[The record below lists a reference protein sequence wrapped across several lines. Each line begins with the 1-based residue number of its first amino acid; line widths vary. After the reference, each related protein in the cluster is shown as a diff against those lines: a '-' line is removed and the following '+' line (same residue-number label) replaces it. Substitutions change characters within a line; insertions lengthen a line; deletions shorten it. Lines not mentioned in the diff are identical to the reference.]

1 MRPKK
6 RSNGKKLTF
15 PPPFSLSQ
23 TLLFPSHLLLLPPP
37 LSQAMEQQT
46 ISVAKAGITTMLKS
60 RTAVLAAANPP
71 SGRYDDLKSAA
82 ENIDLQTTILSRFD
96 LIFIVKDERT
106 LEKDTMIARH
116 VLAVHRAAGGMRP
129 VAGGGGAGGGGGAT
143 DANGNAAAAAA
154 VDDGGDAAT
163 AADERFLRRYLEYCR
178 CRVSPRLSEAA
189 ARSLAGQY
197 VELREQ
203 VRAVV
208 AGSGSG
214 SDAPAVPITVRQLE
228 AIIRLSE
235 SLARM
240 QLQPEASPEHVR
252 SAVELFTAATMHAV
266 RAGVTEVVFSEEQR
280 AELSAVEQQVKRRL
294 PIGAYVSERKLVD
307 ELVRCGIA
315 ELSARRTLALMT
327 RAGELE
333 SIRERRLVHR
343 TR

>member
-1 MRPKK
+1 
-6 RSNGKKLTF
+6 
-15 PPPFSLSQ
+15 
-23 TLLFPSHLLLLPPP
+23 
-37 LSQAMEQQT
+37 MEQQT

-129 VAGGGGAGGGGGAT
+129 GGGGNGNGAGGAGGN
-143 DANGNAAAAAA
+143 DANAAVA

-266 RAGVTEVVFSEEQR
+266 RADVTEVVFSEEQR
-280 AELSAVEQQVKRRL
+280 AELAAVEQQVKRRL

-343 TR
+343 MR

>member
-1 MRPKK
+1 
-6 RSNGKKLTF
+6 
-15 PPPFSLSQ
+15 
-23 TLLFPSHLLLLPPP
+23 
-37 LSQAMEQQT
+37 MEQQT
-46 ISVAKAGITTMLKS
+46 ISVAKAGITTMLQS

-129 VAGGGGAGGGGGAT
+129 AGGAGAGGNGAG
-143 DANGNAAAAAA
+143 ANAAAVA

-240 QLQPEASPEHVR
+240 QLQPVASPEHVR

-280 AELSAVEQQVKRRL
+280 AELAAVEQQVKRRL

-327 RAGELE
+327 RAGEIE

-343 TR
+343 MR

>member
-1 MRPKK
+1 
-6 RSNGKKLTF
+6 
-15 PPPFSLSQ
+15 
-23 TLLFPSHLLLLPPP
+23 
-37 LSQAMEQQT
+37 MEQQT

-129 VAGGGGAGGGGGAT
+129 AGGAGAGGNGAG
-143 DANGNAAAAAA
+143 ANAAAVA

-240 QLQPEASPEHVR
+240 QLQPVASPEHVR

-280 AELSAVEQQVKRRL
+280 AELAAVEQQVKRRL

-327 RAGELE
+327 RAGEIE

-343 TR
+343 MR